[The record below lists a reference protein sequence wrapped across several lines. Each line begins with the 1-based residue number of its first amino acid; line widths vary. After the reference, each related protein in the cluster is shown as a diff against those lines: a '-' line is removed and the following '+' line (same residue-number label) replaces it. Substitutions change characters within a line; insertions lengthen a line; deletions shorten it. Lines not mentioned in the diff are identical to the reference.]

1 MPKLKPCLRRILVRK
16 LKEFG
21 FKGPYSG
28 GKHSWMEK
36 ENIRLIIPN
45 PHKGDID
52 VGLIRRILKQAKI
65 RPEEWNKL

>member
-1 MPKLKPCLRRILVRK
+1 MPKLKPCTRRVLVKK

-21 FKGPYSG
+21 FKGPFPG

-45 PHKGDID
+45 PHRCDID
-52 VGLIRRILKQAKI
+52 VGLIRRILKQAII
-65 RPEEWNKL
+65 RPEEWNKA

>member
-1 MPKLKPCLRRILVRK
+1 MPKLKSCTRRVLVSK
-16 LKEFG
+16 LKEFK
-21 FKGPYSG
+21 FKGPYPG

>member
-1 MPKLKPCLRRILVRK
+1 MPKLNPCVRRVLVRK

-21 FKGPYSG
+21 FKGPYPG

-36 ENIRLIIPN
+36 ENVRLIIPN

>member
-1 MPKLKPCLRRILVRK
+1 MSSLKPCKRQALIRK
-16 LKEFG
+16 LKAFG
-21 FKGPYSG
+21 FEGPYPG

-52 VGLIRRILKQAKI
+52 VGLIRRILKQANI
-65 RPEEWNKL
+65 SPVEWNSI

>member
-1 MPKLKPCLRRILVRK
+1 LVRK

-21 FKGPYSG
+21 FKGPYPG
-28 GKHSWMEK
+28 GKHGWMEK

-52 VGLIRRILKQAKI
+52 VGLIRRLLKQAKI
-65 RPEEWNKL
+65 RHEEWNRA

>member
-1 MPKLKPCLRRILVRK
+1 MYRLKPCKRK
-16 LKEFG
+16 VLIRNLKKFG
-21 FKGPYSG
+21 FDGPYPG

-52 VGLIRRILKQAKI
+52 VGLIRRILKQANI
-65 RPEEWNKL
+65 STEDWNSI

>member
-1 MPKLKPCLRRILVRK
+1 MPKLKPCTRRVLVRK

-21 FKGPYSG
+21 FEGPYPGS
-28 GKHSWMEK
+28 KHSWMEK

-52 VGLIRRILKQAKI
+52 VGLIRRF
-65 RPEEWNKL
+65 

>member
-1 MPKLKPCLRRILVRK
+1 MSNLNPCKRRVLIKKLKV
-16 LKEFG
+16 FG
-21 FKGPYSG
+21 FKGPFPG

-36 ENIRLIIPN
+36 GNVRIIIPN

-65 RPEEWNKL
+65 NPGVWSKV

>member
-1 MPKLKPCLRRILVRK
+1 

-21 FKGPYSG
+21 FKGPYPG

-52 VGLIRRILKQAKI
+52 AGLIRRTLKQAKI
-65 RPEEWNKL
+65 LPEKWNKV